1 MTNTDYSEDTLVER
15 PAIALFSQ
23 LGYDTANCFYEK
35 VGTSDSTLGRETT
48 EEVVL
53 VPKLRSALQK
63 LNPDLAE
70 KNGNGEAINLAIEE
84 LTRDRGAMSLVQAN
98 REVYKLLKDGVKVAF
113 ENDEGEESDETV
125 RIIDWND
132 SENNDFFLASQFW
145 ITSPSGIYK
154 KRPDLIGFV
163 NGLPLIFIE
172 LKKSHGKIE
181 HAYKHNL
188 KDYKTTIPQVFWYN
202 ALVILSNGSQ
212 AKVGSMTAGWEHFAD
227 WKRINSEGEQGVI
240 SLETLIRGTCGRQQL
255 IDLAEN
261 FTLFDESK
269 GGVAKVTA
277 KNHQFLGVNNA
288 VDALSEIKE
297 NQGRLGVFWHTQG
310 SGKSFSMAF
319 FAQKVLRKLTGNWT
333 FVVITDR
340 QDLDK
345 QIYKNFAN
353 TGVVTED
360 CQAESGAHLKQL
372 LSEDHRFIFTLIQK
386 FGTKPGETYPKLSDR
401 SDIIVMTDE
410 AHRSQY
416 DTLALNMRNALPNA
430 AFIGFTGTPLMAGEE
445 KTKEVFGDYV
455 SIYNFQ
461 QSIEDGATVP
471 LFYENRIPELQ
482 LANENFK
489 EDLEALVDAVDL
501 DEEQNKKLE
510 REFAREYHLITRD
523 DRLEKVAE
531 DLVSHFMGRK
541 QSGKGMVICI
551 DKVTAVKM
559 YDKVQ
564 KYWKAYLGGL
574 KAQLAANGGL
584 YSVASDSMLTGNTET
599 VSLAAETPK
608 PPSPLPEVG
617 EGSQFG
623 IDEARR
629 RELQQQIDFM
639 EQTDMAVIV
648 SAQQNEIE
656 DFKTKGLNIEPHRTR
671 MVKED
676 METKFKAPDD
686 PFRLV
691 FVCAMWLTGFDSPSV
706 STIYLDKPMKN
717 HTLMQTIARANRVFK
732 DKYNGLIVDYVGVFR
747 NLEKALAIYGSS
759 SGGGVDD
766 GECPIEK
773 KEELVEDL
781 RLAIA
786 EAVAFCKERGVDLD
800 AILKADGFQKIA
812 FLDDA
817 ATSLVDKQVAEA
829 VDDAVEQVIINDKL
843 KKKYLSLAN
852 QVIRLYKAILPDPSA
867 NEFAPVKTC
876 LAVLA
881 DKIRTFTEEA
891 NIDEVMDQVSELLDE
906 SIATK
911 GYVIHTT
918 ESTAL
923 LDLSQVDFDA
933 LKAHFEKGRKRTEA
947 EKLKKAVGD
956 KLNNMVTLNKT
967 RADLIEKFKKLID
980 EYNKGLD
987 VDGFFAKLTDFVKEL
1002 SAEDQRGVA
1011 EQLTEEELALFDLL
1025 TKPEVDLTEK
1035 EKAEVKKVAR
1045 MLLQTLKE
1053 AKLVLDWRKKQ
1064 RTRADVYS
1072 TVKTVLDELPRAYS
1086 TELYEQ
1092 KCDAVYQHIYDS
1104 YQGEGASIYAPH

>member
-1 MTNTDYSEDTLVER
+1 MSTDYSEDTLVEQ
-15 PAIALFSQ
+15 PAIALFSE

-63 LNPDLAE
+63 LNPDLDS
-70 KNGNGEAINLAIEE
+70 EAINLAIEE

-113 ENDEGEESDETV
+113 ENDEGEETDETV

-132 SENNDFFLASQFW
+132 PENNDFFLASQFW

-181 HAYKHNL
+181 HAYQHNL

-240 SLETLIRGTCGRQQL
+240 SLETLIRGTCEKNRL
-255 IDLAEN
+255 IDLVEN
-261 FTLFDESK
+261 FTLFEDAR
-269 GGVAKVTA
+269 GGVVKITA

-288 VDALSEIKE
+288 TVALEEIKE

-319 FAQKVLRKLTGNWT
+319 FSQKVLRKVTGNWT
-333 FVVITDR
+333 FLVITDR
-340 QDLDK
+340 NDLDS

-360 CQAESGAHLKQL
+360 CQADSGAHLKQL
-372 LSEDHRFIFTLIQK
+372 LTEDHRFIFTLIQK
-386 FGTKPGETYPKLSDR
+386 FGHERPKDAPKGWKPTGPYPMLSDR

-416 DTLALNMRNALPNA
+416 DTFALNMRNALPNA
-430 AFIGFTGTPLMAGEE
+430 AFIGFTGTPLMGGEE
-445 KTKEVFGDYV
+445 KTREVFGDYV
-455 SIYNFQ
+455 SVYNFQ

-482 LANENFK
+482 LENDNFNE
-489 EDLEALVDAVDL
+489 ELDALIEAAELDA
-501 DEEQNKKLE
+501 EQEKKLE

-531 DLVSHFMGRK
+531 DIVAHFMGRK

-551 DKVTAVKM
+551 DKVTAVKLH
-559 YDKVQ
+559 DKVR

-574 KAQLAANGGL
+574 QAQLA
-584 YSVASDSMLTGNTET
+584 VADELTR
-599 VSLAAETPK
+599 P
-608 PPSPLPEVG
+608 
-617 EGSQFG
+617 
-623 IDEARR
+623 
-629 RELQQQIDFM
+629 ELQRQIDFM
-639 EQTDMAVIV
+639 NQTDMAVIV
-648 SAQQNEIE
+648 SQQQNEVD
-656 DFKTKGLNIEPHRTR
+656 DFRKLGLDIEPHRTR

-676 METKFKAPDD
+676 METKFKNADD

-691 FVCAMWLTGFDSPSV
+691 FVCAMWLTGFDAPAV

-732 DKYNGLIVDYVGVFR
+732 DKHNGLIVDYVGVFR
-747 NLEKALAIYGSS
+747 NLQKALAIYGRASGS
-759 SGGGVDD
+759 GVGGGDS
-766 GECPIEK
+766 PIQEK
-773 KEELVEDL
+773 SELVEAL
-781 RLAIA
+781 RVAIA
-786 EAVAFCKERGVDLD
+786 EALAFCKERDVDVD

-817 ATSLVDKQVAEA
+817 ADHLVDKDVVDA
-829 VDDAVEQVIINDKL
+829 VDDAAEQVIVNDDL
-843 KKKYLSLAN
+843 KKKFISLVN
-852 QVIRLYKAILPDPSA
+852 QVVRLYKAILPDPSA
-867 NEFAPVKTC
+867 NEFAPIKTC

-891 NIDEVMDQVSELLDE
+891 TIDDVMEQVGDLLDE

-911 GYVIHTT
+911 GYVIHPTETT
-918 ESTAL
+918 SL
-923 LDLSQVDFDA
+923 IDLSQIDFEA
-933 LKAHFEKGRKRTEA
+933 LQEHFKTGRKRTEA
-947 EKLKKAVGD
+947 EKLKRLVSD
-956 KLNNMVTLNKT
+956 KLHSMVEANKT
-967 RADLIEKFKKLID
+967 RTDLMEKFKKLIE
-980 EYNKGLD
+980 EYNKGMD
-987 VDGFFAKLTDFVKEL
+987 VEGFFAKLTDFVKEL
-1002 SAEDQRGVA
+1002 SAEEQRGVA
-1011 EQLTEEELALFDLL
+1011 EQLSEEELALFDIL
-1025 TKPEVDLTEK
+1025 TKPEFDMTDAEK
-1035 EKAEVKKVAR
+1035 TEVKKVAR

-1064 RTRADVYS
+1064 GTRADVYT
-1072 TVKTVLDELPRAYS
+1072 TVKTILDELPRAY
-1086 TELYEQ
+1086 TPELYQQ
-1092 KCDAVYQHIYDS
+1092 KCDTVYQHVYDS
-1104 YQGEGASIYAPH
+1104 YQGEGRSIYAAG